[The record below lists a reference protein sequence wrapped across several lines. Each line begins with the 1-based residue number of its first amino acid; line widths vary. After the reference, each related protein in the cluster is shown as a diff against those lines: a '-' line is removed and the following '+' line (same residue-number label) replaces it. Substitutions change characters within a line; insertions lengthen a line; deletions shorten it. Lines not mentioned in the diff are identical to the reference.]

1 MSSGITLTAATRQNL
16 LSLQGT
22 ADLLTTTQNRLSTG
36 KKVTSALDNPT
47 NFFTSQSLS
56 ARSSDL
62 SGLLDGLSNGV
73 QTIQAA
79 NQGITSLQKL
89 VDSAKSTAQQALA
102 DKSGGKGTI
111 LGGVAAQAASV
122 TGTSAVTG
130 TLDLSTL
137 AKDASLDVSLDG
149 GATKNTLRLDSS
161 TLKSVTSNT
170 GAVTTDQLLT
180 AINGQIA
187 QNTNLAGKVTA
198 SIGTNG
204 RIGFTTTDTGAQAKL
219 SVGGSANAN
228 LDIGFGKPSTA
239 PTAAKVVAGS
249 PLAASTDFAGDKSS
263 VFSVSDGNKSVTV
276 TLNKDTAID
285 NLGGVLTTQNPAATP
300 PTATAAR
307 DNIILAINKQLSD
320 AGSTVVAKLGVAA
333 TDGPGTDDKIIFTSQ
348 DTGPD
353 AQLSINPISNT
364 AVNGTTGGTGLGFSS
379 FTDVPGNASAG
390 VTGGT
395 AAVTTGT
402 LDLAATNID
411 LSGGK
416 SADFTLTNAGG
427 APQIVKI
434 DARTLDSL
442 PSGTALGNNP
452 TRERLLTAINAQLT
466 GVTAAITSNK
476 LVFTQTTAATGT
488 INIAASNDTIGLG
501 FGSANSTSGSFSA
514 GSGTAAPTIS
524 TSGTDASDGSSK
536 ASVTGTEPPTSGTTS
551 NYTAASKTFAF
562 NGAQNGSFT
571 LQLGSG
577 SAKTIKLDN
586 SVAGVN
592 SPTATQASVAKA
604 INDQIEADTGLAGKV
619 SASFVNNKLTI
630 QSTAF
635 GSDQAVTIKATGSTD
650 IGFGI
655 SGAVSQSSTGTD
667 IGGAKGNSST
677 RSTLATQY
685 NNLLTQISQQA
696 QDAGYNGVNLL
707 FRNGASANEN
717 TLKLTFNEKGTS
729 TLDIAGV
736 KFDAEGL
743 GLKSTTNNFQ
753 TDDEINTAL
762 NQLTTATASLRAQ
775 SSTFGSNLSVVQ
787 NRQDFSK
794 NLINILDTGSA
805 NLTNADLNEEAANSQ
820 ALSTRQSIGISAL
833 SLANTA
839 QQGILQLLR

>member
-1 MSSGITLTAATRQNL
+1 MSSSITLTAATRQNL

-111 LGGVAAQAASV
+111 LGGVAAQSAV
-122 TGTSAVTG
+122 TTGTSAITG
-130 TLDLSTL
+130 TLDLSSL
-137 AKDASLDVSLDG
+137 AKDASVDISLDG
-149 GATKNTLRLDSS
+149 GATKSTLRLDSS
-161 TLKSVTSNT
+161 TLKSVTTDTSK
-170 GAVTTDQLLT
+170 VTTDQLVT
-180 AINGQIA
+180 ALNGQIA
-187 QNTNLAGKVTA
+187 ANSNLAGKVSA

-204 RIGFTTTDTGAQAKL
+204 RISFTTTDTGAAAKL
-219 SVGGSANAN
+219 SVSGSLNATT
-228 LDIGFGKPSTA
+228 DIGFGKPATT
-239 PTAAKVVAGS
+239 PTAATVVAG
-249 PLAASTDFAGDKSS
+249 AALGATTDLSNGKSS
-263 VFSVSDGNKSVTV
+263 VFSITDGNKSVSV
-276 TLNKDTAID
+276 TLNSTTATD
-285 NLGGVLTTQNPAATP
+285 NLGGTLGDSATD
-300 PTATAAR
+300 A
-307 DNIILAINKQLSD
+307 NVIKAINKQLSD
-320 AGSTVVAKLGVAA
+320 AGSTITAKIGTTAVDGAA
-333 TDGPGTDDKIIFTSQ
+333 ANGKIVLTSQ
-348 DTGPD
+348 DLGPD

-364 AVNGTTGGTGLGFSS
+364 AGGATGIGFSTFTASPGTVVAPATGVTAKATGGVDLR
-379 FTDVPGNASAG
+379 
-390 VTGGT
+390 
-395 AAVTTGT
+395 TTPPS
-402 LDLAATNID
+402 LA
-411 LSGGK
+411 GGK
-416 SADFTLTNAGG
+416 SATFSITDAGTTKTITIDSRSLDTAGTNPGDAATG
-427 APQIVKI
+427 A
-434 DARTLDSL
+434 
-442 PSGTALGNNP
+442 ALGDNP
-452 TRERLLTAINAQLT
+452 TGAKIVSAINAQLKAQSSAAVASIDAST
-466 GVTAAITSNK
+466 GG
-476 LVFTQTTAATGT
+476 LVFTASAANVAFTASAT
-488 INIAASNDTIGLG
+488 NDTIGLG
-501 FGSANSTSGSFSA
+501 FGTAGATSGSFAA
-514 GSGTAAPTIS
+514 GFGAAVTAIVAN
-524 TSGTDASDGSSK
+524 GTDASDGSSK
-536 ASVTGTEPPTSGTTS
+536 ASITGATPPTTANSGIYNTTTNKFDFS
-551 NYTAASKTFAF
+551 GGTPPNA
-562 NGAQNGSFT
+562 SFT

-577 SAKTIKLDN
+577 ASKLIDV
-586 SVAGVN
+586 S
-592 SPTATQASVAKA
+592 TATLGSGAAVSQASVAKA
-604 INDQIEADTGLAGKV
+604 INDQINADTGLQGKV
-619 SASFVNNKLTI
+619 TASFVNNKLTI

-635 GSDQAVTIKATGSTD
+635 GSDQTLTVKAAGSTD
-650 IGFGI
+650 IGLGV
-655 SGAVSQSSTGTD
+655 SGAVAQTSAGTD
-667 IGGAKGNSST
+667 IGGSKGTSST

-717 TLKLTFNEKGTS
+717 TLRLTFNEKGTS

-736 KFDAEGL
+736 KFDADGL
-743 GLKSTTNNFQ
+743 GLKATTNNFQ
-753 TDDEINTAL
+753 SDDEINTAL

>member
-62 SGLLDGLSNGV
+62 GGLLDGLSNGV

-111 LGGVAAQAASV
+111 LGGVPAQAASV

-130 TLDLSTL
+130 TLDLSSL
-137 AKDASLDVSLDG
+137 AKDASLDISLDG

-187 QNTNLAGKVTA
+187 ANSNLAGKVTA

-219 SVGGSANAN
+219 SVNGSANATQ
-228 LDIGFGKPSTA
+228 DIGFGKPATA
-239 PTAAKVVAGS
+239 PTAARVVAGAA
-249 PLAASTDFAGDKSS
+249 LDASTDFSSDKSS
-263 VFSVSDGNKSVTV
+263 VFTVSDGNKSVTV
-276 TLNKDTAID
+276 TLNKDSATD
-285 NLGGVLTTQNPAATP
+285 SLGGVLTTQAAGP
-300 PTATAAR
+300 PSTATATQA
-307 DNIILAINKQLSD
+307 DVIKAINKQLSD
-320 AGSTVVAKLGVAA
+320 AGSTVVAKLGTTAA
-333 TDGPGTDDKIIFTSQ
+333 DGASANDKIVFTSQ

-353 AQLSINPISNT
+353 AQISVAPVSNT
-364 AVNGTTGGTGLGFSS
+364 AINGTNGGTGLGFST
-379 FTDVPGNASAG
+379 FTAATGTAVAG
-390 VTGGT
+390 VTGG
-395 AAVTTGT
+395 AAGTTTGT
-402 LDLAATNID
+402 VDLGATNID
-411 LSGGK
+411 FSGGK
-416 SADFTLTNAGG
+416 SANFTVTSNLGTST
-427 APQIVKI
+427 VKI
-434 DARTLDSL
+434 DAQSL
-442 PSGTALGNNP
+442 AGGPGTALGTNP
-452 TRERLLTAINAQLT
+452 SRANFLAAINSQLT
-466 GVTAAITSNK
+466 TAGVTASITSNK
-476 LVFTQTTAATGT
+476 LVFTQNTANTSSIAVATT
-488 INIAASNDTIGLG
+488 NDTLGLG
-501 FGSANSTSGSFSA
+501 FGTSGATSGALTA
-514 GSGTAAPTIS
+514 GTGLAATAIATV
-524 TSGTDASDGSSK
+524 GTDASDGSSK
-536 ASVTGTEPPTSGTTS
+536 ASVTGATLQTSSPG
-551 NYTAASKTFAF
+551 NYTAATKKFDFS
-562 NGAQNGSFT
+562 GAQNAAFT
-571 LQLGSG
+571 LQLGNG
-577 SAKTIKLDN
+577 VAKTIALDSSKFASSA
-586 SVAGVN
+586 SV
-592 SPTATQASVAKA
+592 SQASVAKA
-604 INDQIEADTGLAGKV
+604 INDQIAADTGLNGKV
-619 SASFVNNKLTI
+619 SASFVNDKLTI

-635 GSDQAVTIKATGSTD
+635 GSDQTLTIKAAGTTD
-650 IGFGI
+650 IGLGVT
-655 SGAVSQSSTGTD
+655 GASALTSAGTD
-667 IGGAKGNSST
+667 IGGAKGTSST

-685 NNLLTQISQQA
+685 NNLLTQITQQA
-696 QDAGYNGVNLL
+696 QDSGYNGVNLL

-729 TLDIAGV
+729 TLDISGV
-736 KFDAEGL
+736 KFDADGL
-743 GLKSTTNNFQ
+743 GLKTSTNNFQ

-762 NQLTTATASLRAQ
+762 SQLTSATSSLRAQ

-794 NLINILDTGSA
+794 NLINILNTGSA